1 MVLLYKLPRHTPC
14 AIPLD
19 LACTVE
25 AAREYIKTH
34 NQIMLPFKLRV
45 HVGGAALF
53 LKASQTLEEVAAMG
67 AEVIGVNYN
76 DQPAMQSARRK
87 LAKETAALVRTDVR
101 EDGDKTREQVRL
113 SMDAVK
119 ECIRDEVKKC
129 SSGANNRGGFR
140 RGGRGLVGSKVVA
153 TQPDEEMG
161 DEVFE
166 ICHVEVQTWVD
177 DEKHTVCIIK
187 AEGKP
192 NLSRELKSL
201 AIHDPLISRDATQS
215 VRVVVAPHQVEHTQ
229 YHIGWRGIVQAAK
242 ASAPN
247 VKVNFPLLKMGKIVH
262 VSMMVPRTALH
273 VLGDDDVS
281 MLPNTHP
288 WLGRRVTTVQSGQT
302 GEIVDVNSKGR
313 VKVALE
319 GPEKKKMAIFVESK
333 GISFEAL
340 FNVEPKAEAPP
351 ALPDP
356 PQADEA
362 APQALQP
369 PQPPQPPAMDVEP
382 QVASRE
388 DPPLA
393 DSDAESEPP
402 KGDDSD
408 DDSSE
413 PILPAP
419 KKRAK
424 QSAKAAGSAEDPK
437 LAPKRRTG
445 KQPAKASAAKGP
457 ADDNAESKSA
467 SKRKGEQPA
476 QAPKRRRKVS
486 VDVD

>member
-1 MVLLYKLPRHTPC
+1 VQQWC
-14 AIPLD
+14 
-19 LACTVE
+19 
-25 AAREYIKTH
+25 
-34 NQIMLPFKLRV
+34 
-45 HVGGAALF
+45 
-53 LKASQTLEEVAAMG
+53 
-67 AEVIGVNYN
+67 
-76 DQPAMQSARRK
+76 
-87 LAKETAALVRTDVR
+87 
-101 EDGDKTREQVRL
+101 
-113 SMDAVK
+113 K
-119 ECIRDEVKKC
+119 ECWRFQ
-129 SSGANNRGGFR
+129 AWR
-140 RGGRGLVGSKVVA
+140 SKVVA
-153 TQPDEEMG
+153 AQPDEEME

-166 ICHVEVQTWVD
+166 ICHVEVQTWAD

-201 AIHDPLISRDATQS
+201 TIHDPLISRDATQS

-247 VKVNFPLLKMGKIVH
+247 VKVNFPLLKMGKILH
-262 VSMMVPRTALH
+262 VSMMVPRTALQ

-340 FNVEPKAEAPP
+340 FNVEPKVEVPP

-362 APQALQP
+362 SPKAQP

-402 KGDDSD
+402 KGDGSD